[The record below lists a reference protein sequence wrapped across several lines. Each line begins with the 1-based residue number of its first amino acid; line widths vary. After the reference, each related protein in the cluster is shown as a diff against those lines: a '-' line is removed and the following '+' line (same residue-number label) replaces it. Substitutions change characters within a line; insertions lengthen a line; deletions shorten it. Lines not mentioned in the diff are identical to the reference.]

1 MNNNRRKTLLTFT
14 AMSLLSL
21 SALSFAQTTTP
32 DDQHRHKEPAA
43 ANPSG
48 DTGKHEAGMHMHKSE
63 ITHATKDADAA
74 AQFKGEAASLRAQA
88 ESHRKLAKMYA
99 GRTANKGQANY
110 ASVAKHCEKLAEQYE
125 TAAKAADVAAAE
137 LAK

>member
-1 MNNNRRKTLLTFT
+1 MNQNCHRSFITF
-14 AMSLLSL
+14 AAASLLSV
-21 SALSFAQTTTP
+21 SALSYGQDTTA
-32 DDQHRHKEPAA
+32 DHQHKQPAA

-48 DTGKHEAGMHMHKSE
+48 DTGTHQPGMHMHKSG
-63 ITHATKDADAA
+63 ITHETKDADAS

-88 ESHRKLAKMYA
+88 ESHRKLAKLYA

-110 ASVAKHCEKLAEQYE
+110 ATVAKHCEKLADQYE
-125 TAAKAADVAAAE
+125 AAAKAAETAAAE

>member
-1 MNNNRRKTLLTFT
+1 MKNTRRHTFVIFAAT
-14 AMSLLSL
+14 SLLSL
-21 SALSFAQTTTP
+21 SALTFAQDTTP
-32 DDQHRHKEPAA
+32 DHRHKEPAA

-48 DTGKHEAGMHMHKSE
+48 DTGKHQPGMHMHKSD
-63 ITHATKDADAA
+63 ITHATKDADAS

-88 ESHRKLAKMYA
+88 ESHRKLAKLYS

-110 ASVAKHCEKLAEQYE
+110 ASVAKHCEKLADQYE
-125 TAAKAADVAAAE
+125 AAAKAADAAAAE